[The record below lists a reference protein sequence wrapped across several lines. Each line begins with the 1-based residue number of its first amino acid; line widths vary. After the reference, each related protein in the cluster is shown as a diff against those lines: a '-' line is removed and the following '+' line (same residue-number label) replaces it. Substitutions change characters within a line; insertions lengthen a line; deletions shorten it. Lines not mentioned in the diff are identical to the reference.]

1 MLPIPHFR
9 AFFTGSLSSTRK
21 AFILLGYPSS
31 TRKPVHRLLRTKRAV
46 ECTFVGETNNEKEDL
61 LEELRKKTNLSVL
74 NYKKKSETNG
84 TLLFRGENK
93 TFKLKVFSDNKNL
106 MTMVLIF
113 LSICKVYFKIFP

>member
-21 AFILLGYPSS
+21 AFFLLGYPSS

-74 NYKKKSETNG
+74 NYKKNQKQMEHFFSEG
-84 TLLFRGENK
+84 KIKLLNSRF
-93 TFKLKVFSDNKNL
+93 F
-106 MTMVLIF
+106 LIT
-113 LSICKVYFKIFP
+113 KI